1 MLIIKASPMKKILI
15 LLVSVVASVVL
26 PGCFQSETTIH
37 LNKDGSGTLVEETR
51 LGAQM
56 LAMLDS
62 MAGLGGEEKAKEDP
76 VAKMFSDDRAKAR
89 AAELGEGV
97 SFEKSEAIKDKGA
110 KGARVTYRFKDIN
123 TLKITPSDSLKNMS
137 PMEAAPPAGAKIPVP
152 VKFYYADGQ
161 LRITMPAP
169 DQADA
174 PADEKPE
181 APDMESPEA
190 QAMMKEMLSDMKMSL
205 KVVVEPGIASSNATH
220 KSGNTITLMEMNMG
234 KLLEKPDT
242 LKILSKVDKNNPAAA
257 MKALKG
263 IDGLKFETQEE
274 ITVKVQ

>member
-1 MLIIKASPMKKILI
+1 MKKIL
-15 LLVSVVASVVL
+15 LALVSVVASLVL

-56 LAMLDS
+56 LAMLES

-76 VAKMFSDDRAKAR
+76 VAKMFSEDKAKAR
-89 AAELGEGV
+89 AAQLGEGV
-97 SFEKSEAIKDKGA
+97 SFEKSEVIKNKDA
-110 KGARVTYRFKDIN
+110 KGARVTYRFKNIN
-123 TLKITPSDSLKNMS
+123 TLKITPGDGFKNVS
-137 PMEAAPPAGAKIPVP
+137 PMEVEPPAGAKIPKP
-152 VKFYYADGQ
+152 VGFVYADGQ

-169 DQADA
+169 EKADA
-174 PADEKPE
+174 PAEEKPG

-205 KVVVEPGIASSNATH
+205 KVVVEPGIAESNATH
-220 KSGNTITLMEMNMG
+220 KSGNTITLMEMDMG

-263 IDGLKFETQEE
+263 IEGLKFETQEA